1 MLYAVPTLL
10 VESIEAQH
18 NDMMKKERRKRRRDD
33 NNPNFESL
41 SASASIT
48 VRDTCRAL
56 ISLSEACA
64 LSLQYRISEDDIL
77 KIER

>member
-56 ISLSEACA
+56 IYYLKLVRCHCSTESLKM
-64 LSLQYRISEDDIL
+64 IF
-77 KIER
+77 